1 MIIHKLWR
9 FLNNMCINLNVV
21 TQGEGALSRTMRKE
35 DEDKPIIKK
44 AETEQNSSA

>member
-21 TQGEGALSRTMRKE
+21 TWGAALSLTMRKE
-35 DEDKPIIKK
+35 DEDKLAIKENK
-44 AETEQNSSA
+44 D